1 MQPTV
6 SVVVPFFNRC
16 SEVRLCLESILSQQ
30 LPGGASYEVIAVD
43 NGSTDGTL
51 TQLQKYPV
59 RVVQCTVPGPA
70 AARNAGIAAAGGEVI
85 AMIDSDAAAQPGWLA
100 ALTAPFARPD
110 MLAVG
115 GRVEAM
121 SVERGVE
128 LFAERSA
135 VLNQRKFFAGVLG
148 FPPFFATCNVAYR
161 RSALERVGG
170 FDETLRVGE
179 DSDLAWRVLDLGG
192 CIGYAPGAFVRH
204 AHRSTFV
211 GLFTQA
217 LDYGAGAAQIFAKHR
232 HRFGRR
238 VSVQWHDIAG
248 LALAPLNAS
257 RWLVFGATPYERRLG
272 LYEAVYRAGFTLGRL
287 RGSLRHRV
295 LFL

>member
-16 SEVRLCLESILSQQ
+16 SEVQPCLESVLAQR
-30 LPGGASYEVIAVD
+30 LPDDAPFEVIAVD

-51 TQLQKYPV
+51 DELAKYPV
-59 RVVQCTVPGPA
+59 RVVRCAVPGPA
-70 AARNAGIAAAGGEVI
+70 AARNAGIAAASGEVI
-85 AMIDSDAAAQPGWLA
+85 AMIDSDATAQPGWLA
-100 ALTAPFARPD
+100 ALTAPFVRPD

-115 GRVEAM
+115 GRVDSL
-121 SVERGVE
+121 SVVRGVE
-128 LFAERSA
+128 LFAERAS
-135 VLNQRKFFAGVLG
+135 VLNQRKFFSGVLG

-161 RSALERVGG
+161 RSALEQVGG

-179 DSDLAWRVLDLGG
+179 DSDLAWRVLDQGG
-192 CIGYAPGAFVRH
+192 CIAYAHGAFVRH

-217 LDYGAGAAQIFAKHR
+217 LDYGTGAAQIFAKHR

-238 VSVQWHDIAG
+238 VSVQWHDFAG

-257 RWLVFGATPYERRLG
+257 RWLIFGTTPYERRLG